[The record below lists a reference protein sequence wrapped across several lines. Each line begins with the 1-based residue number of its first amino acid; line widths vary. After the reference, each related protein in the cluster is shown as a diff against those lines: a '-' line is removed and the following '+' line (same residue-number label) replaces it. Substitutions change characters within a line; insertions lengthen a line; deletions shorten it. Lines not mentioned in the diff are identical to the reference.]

1 MYPFCQIEGIPV
13 NLPYKLKGEEEENW
27 TARQQTGEV
36 TRRRALTKVP
46 RKNVSKTGEGQ
57 NMPWVSPG
65 SFWWDPSNVLPC
77 TSMYFHVLHVLPLH
91 LILSIYFC
99 PASDGKL
106 QLWQCFAWLA
116 AARFWARTWHCHY
129 MHHMHHMH
137 HMPQRNEGLHDHS
150 QLPGRRAQNIYTE
163 NYWDIPRSY
172 LPWRLASLSLVKDLL
187 GPDIFLQSF
196 CDQKT
201 AELPCNTKT
210 AIRLQVPG
218 RSAKMTKF
226 AGISLLT
233 TIRLQ
238 RQPVKFRP
246 LQTYIVED
254 SKIVHVY
261 DSSLCGQFWSKGVA
275 ICLMFE
281 WHSSESMWIRGPEGP
296 IPSYLHPEVRA
307 RATLTK
313 LMQSHVLS
321 TGPFAP
327 SVSKWVAMW
336 MYEYG
341 TDSAACKVSGQ
352 ASAATFSGTSV
363 EHLWEQKSWKNWP
376 TWCHL
381 MPFESLKTASLSC
394 NATQWVYW
402 SRGSTWALHDV
413 VPHSSEFS
421 WVSECAKIIQS
432 GCLRSPLLH
441 RCTSLFVKTAVT
453 ERPTTLHASAAESEA
468 SGSTAQFAISPG
480 SSFCRAVGCPK
491 IFQGDK
497 VSPSSKSLSSS
508 VSTCYV
514 YLVLVAIKHGNP
526 RVLSGL
532 ITGLYLNAYI
542 VLFSGVV

>member
-1 MYPFCQIEGIPV
+1 M
-13 NLPYKLKGEEEENW
+13 
-27 TARQQTGEV
+27 
-36 TRRRALTKVP
+36 
-46 RKNVSKTGEGQ
+46 
-57 NMPWVSPG
+57 
-65 SFWWDPSNVLPC
+65 
-77 TSMYFHVLHVLPLH
+77 
-91 LILSIYFC
+91 
-99 PASDGKL
+99 
-106 QLWQCFAWLA
+106 
-116 AARFWARTWHCHY
+116 
-129 MHHMHHMH
+129 
-137 HMPQRNEGLHDHS
+137 
-150 QLPGRRAQNIYTE
+150 
-163 NYWDIPRSY
+163 
-172 LPWRLASLSLVKDLL
+172 
-187 GPDIFLQSF
+187 
-196 CDQKT
+196 
-201 AELPCNTKT
+201 
-210 AIRLQVPG
+210 
-218 RSAKMTKF
+218 
-226 AGISLLT
+226 
-233 TIRLQ
+233 
-238 RQPVKFRP
+238 
-246 LQTYIVED
+246 
-254 SKIVHVY
+254 
-261 DSSLCGQFWSKGVA
+261 
-275 ICLMFE
+275 
-281 WHSSESMWIRGPEGP
+281 
-296 IPSYLHPEVRA
+296 SYLHPEVRA

-352 ASAATFSGTSV
+352 ASAATFSGTSL

-394 NATQWVYW
+394 NATRWVYW

-432 GCLRSPLLH
+432 GCLLSPLLH
-441 RCTSLFVKTAVT
+441 RCTSLFIKTAVT

-480 SSFCRAVGCPK
+480 SSFWAVGCPK

-532 ITGLYLNAYI
+532 IAGLYLNAYV